1 MQQRFPSRC
10 KAGMLRFIAL
20 IPRPPFLC
28 VFFFFFL
35 QCSFGT
41 TQFIYVPD
49 SRDEEIKKKFDATLN
64 NRGDMRT
71 DFITILKKTKTSF
84 PLSLT
89 QKSLR
94 VERGTPHPSFWL
106 HNGRSGLYL
115 RHCCRSHSDVT
126 SSLSCCCPL
135 PPSSPQ
141 TQCQA
146 LGDMSF
152 CWRGKYKW
160 KKKKMLENSFR
171 GTILKSR
178 DAEEMENVWPWGRL
192 EVNCFYRL

>member
-1 MQQRFPSRC
+1 MQQ
-10 KAGMLRFIAL
+10 ADTNQGW
-20 IPRPPFLC
+20 
-28 VFFFFFL
+28 
-35 QCSFGT
+35 T
-41 TQFIYVPD
+41 TRFIYVPD
-49 SRDEEIKKKFDATLN
+49 IRDEEIKKMSDATLKCLN
-64 NRGDMRT
+64 SRGDMRT

-84 PLSLT
+84 SLSLT
-89 QKSLR
+89 QKSLG

-126 SSLSCCCPL
+126 SSLSCCWS
-135 PPSSPQ
+135 PPN
-141 TQCQA
+141 A
-146 LGDMSF
+146 MSGVRWYVF
-152 CWRGKYKW
+152 LLKREIQMEE
-160 KKKKMLENSFR
+160 KKMLENSFR